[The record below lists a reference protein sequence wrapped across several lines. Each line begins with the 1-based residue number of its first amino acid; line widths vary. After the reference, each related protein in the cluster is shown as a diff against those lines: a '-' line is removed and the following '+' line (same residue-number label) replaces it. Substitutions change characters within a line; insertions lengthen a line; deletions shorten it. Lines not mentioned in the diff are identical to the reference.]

1 MTTYSLK
8 IFSLDSATTS
18 AAGILEQSPSGA
30 QWGWY
35 SSPTLTVNTGAA
47 PTQVEIS
54 DTDGSSGTLDDDSE
68 GQVLTQDTV
77 IGGVTYAAG
86 SMLQDEYEVSLTD
99 GTNTYRLVAIS
110 VRTYSDPYTY
120 NDQIIGF
127 SWEGDAPPEGV
138 TLTYVASSNQDY
150 ASMVPCFTP
159 GTQIETPDGP
169 RPVESLRVGDTVL
182 TLDHGAQP
190 LRWIARRHL
199 NAGDI
204 DLRPELCPIRIAA
217 GALGPGRPAQD
228 LVVSPQHR
236 ILLRSRIVERMTT
249 EPEVLIAARHLTAL
263 PGISVLRD
271 ACEPAYIH
279 VLFDRHEVVIANGT
293 EAETLLL
300 GPEVTRTLPRA
311 TRQAWHRL
319 LPDLDPTNP
328 PPPARPLV
336 TGKKARNLV
345 ARHHRNAKVLQ
356 DTLVTVI

>member
-35 SSPTLTVNTGAA
+35 SSPTLTVNTGAT

-110 VRTYSDPYTY
+110 ARTYSDPYTY

-169 RPVESLRVGDTVL
+169 RPVESLRVGDAVL

-236 ILLRSRIVERMTT
+236 ILLRSRIVERMTA

-271 ACEPAYIH
+271 AC
-279 VLFDRHEVVIANGT
+279 
-293 EAETLLL
+293 
-300 GPEVTRTLPRA
+300 
-311 TRQAWHRL
+311 
-319 LPDLDPTNP
+319 
-328 PPPARPLV
+328 
-336 TGKKARNLV
+336 
-345 ARHHRNAKVLQ
+345 
-356 DTLVTVI
+356 